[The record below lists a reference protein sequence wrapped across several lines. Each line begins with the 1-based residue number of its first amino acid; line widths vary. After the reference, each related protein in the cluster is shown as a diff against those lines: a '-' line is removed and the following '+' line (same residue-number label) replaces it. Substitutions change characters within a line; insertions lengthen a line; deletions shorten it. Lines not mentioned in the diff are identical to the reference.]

1 VHFAL
6 VIRVVQPHTAI
17 FPQAYSYLNQRNDYS
32 LGMLQQIAMCSLF
45 CCHIYIYIYSNVSYT
60 GPGGDLRVYLER
72 LAAADD
78 IQVFVQDNPFGQPSI
93 TEGDP
98 NWNFYEKIVDKVER
112 GFFPQ
117 KKKKWRG
124 FMLKR
129 KRT

>member
-1 VHFAL
+1 MI
-6 VIRVVQPHTAI
+6 IRWVCFSKLQCVRYSVVTYI
-17 FPQAYSYLNQRNDYS
+17 Y
-32 LGMLQQIAMCSLF
+32 
-45 CCHIYIYIYSNVSYT
+45 IYIYIYSNVSYT